1 MVAKDIARLWE
12 ELRHRDPEEKLGWIT
27 QLAQSPSEESIEV
40 LLDVL
45 KQESWFLRDQASR
58 VLATMGEPVLEPLIG
73 YLGSGLW
80 YTRASAVA
88 ALGRMGSARAAAPL
102 VGMLN
107 DPNRTVRDAVWDALL
122 LLCRNELATQELADA
137 FDALPERVRRFA
149 LDGLVERDSEA
160 AGRVLRHMDGGK
172 AEAVEQAAPE
182 AAPSDSSLAW
192 NEVVGE
198 DEAVG
203 EEGEATQAVR

>member
-1 MVAKDIARLWE
+1 MVAKDVARLWE

-27 QLAQSPSEESIEV
+27 QLAQNPTEESIEV

-45 KQESWFLRDQASR
+45 QQESWFLRDQAAR
-58 VLATMGEPVLEPLIG
+58 VLATMGESVFDSLVE

-88 ALGRMGSARAAAPL
+88 ALGRMGNPRAAEPL

-122 LLCRNELATQELADA
+122 LLCRNELATEKLAAA
-137 FDALPERVRRFA
+137 FDALPERARRFA

-160 AGRVLRHMDGGK
+160 AGLVLRHMED
-172 AEAVEQAAPE
+172 ATPIAQE
-182 AAPSDSSLAW
+182 AAPDAAAADPLRW
-192 NEVVGE
+192 KDVVGGE
-198 DEAVG
+198 SEAK
-203 EEGEATQAVR
+203 QAAR

>member
-1 MVAKDIARLWE
+1 MVAKDVARLWE

-27 QLAQSPSEESIEV
+27 QLAQNPTEESIEV

-45 KQESWFLRDQASR
+45 QQESWFLRDQAAR
-58 VLATMGEPVLEPLIG
+58 VLASMGEPVFDSLVE

-88 ALGRMGSARAAAPL
+88 ALGRMGSPRAAAPL

-122 LLCRNELATQELADA
+122 SLCRNELATRELAEA
-137 FDALPERVRRFA
+137 FDALPERARRFA

-160 AGRVLRHMDGGK
+160 AGLVLRHMED
-172 AEAVEQAAPE
+172 AVPVPEPVEATPDAAATDP
-182 AAPSDSSLAW
+182 LTW
-192 NEVVGE
+192 NEVVGGE
-198 DEAVG
+198 SEAK
-203 EEGEATQAVR
+203 QAVR

>member
-1 MVAKDIARLWE
+1 MVAKDVARLWE

-27 QLAQSPSEESIEV
+27 QIAQNPTEESIEV

-45 KQESWFLRDQASR
+45 QQESWFLRDQAAR
-58 VLATMGEPVLEPLIG
+58 VLATMGEPVLVPLVG

-88 ALGRMGSARAAAPL
+88 ALGRMGNPRAAAPL

-107 DPNRTVRDAVWDALL
+107 DPNRTVRDAVWDALV
-122 LLCRNELATQELADA
+122 LLCRNELATSELAQA
-137 FDALPERVRRFA
+137 FDALPEKARRFA

-160 AGRVLRHMDGGK
+160 AGLVLRHMEDRVPSEAPAPDQAGGADLSWK
-172 AEAVEQAAPE
+172 DVVGGESEAKQAA
-182 AAPSDSSLAW
+182 
-192 NEVVGE
+192 
-198 DEAVG
+198 
-203 EEGEATQAVR
+203 R

>member
-1 MVAKDIARLWE
+1 MVAKDVARLWE

-27 QLAQSPSEESIEV
+27 QLAQNPTEESIEV

-45 KQESWFLRDQASR
+45 QQESWFLRDQAAR
-58 VLATMGEPVLEPLIG
+58 VLATMGEPVFDSLVE

-88 ALGRMGSARAAAPL
+88 ALGRMGNPRAAAPL

-122 LLCRNELATQELADA
+122 LLCRNELATEELAAA
-137 FDALPERVRRFA
+137 FDALPERPRRFA
-149 LDGLVERDSEA
+149 LDGLVERDSDA
-160 AGRVLRHMDGGK
+160 AGLVLRHMED
-172 AEAVEQAAPE
+172 AAPDASE
-182 AAPSDSSLAW
+182 AAPDPVATDPLTW
-192 NEVVGE
+192 KEVVSGE
-198 DEAVG
+198 SEAK
-203 EEGEATQAVR
+203 QAVR